1 VQTGFRPL
9 EAEDLAILAL
19 ENEFIAGHTCKV
31 VILDSPGVTGE
42 ALVRHLADRLP
53 RAPLLS
59 CRLDRPREPLQW
71 VPDPQFDLDQHVR
84 QHPGDPVDRRGLLRT
99 VARVFEQH
107 LDRRRPLWCMTLID
121 LDDGGTAIVW
131 RIHHAM
137 ADGTTAARLAAL
149 LLWDHSS
156 ELTNAHQ
163 LTSDHHPDTARRRGH
178 LSAFLR
184 REFPRQHGRSPFD
197 GAVGTGREMGVAT
210 TTLEGLRAAAHRLD
224 GATVNDAVLS
234 VMAGALRRWM
244 EQQHGPLV
252 NVRARVPVSLHHEGD
267 DPGNRDSYFTL
278 ELPLSDADPASR
290 LRGVHRQT
298 SIRKAADDARMLDSL
313 YRELAVA
320 SPRLRQFAAR
330 LQSSPRRFALSVSN
344 VPGPRTDV
352 SVLSARVRELFSF
365 AEIGEHHALRIAA
378 VSHADQLC
386 FGFCADPLLVPDVQS
401 MALAAESEARLLMAA
416 AGTGHAR

>member
-1 VQTGFRPL
+1 
-9 EAEDLAILAL
+9 
-19 ENEFIAGHTCKV
+19 
-31 VILDSPGVTGE
+31 
-42 ALVRHLADRLP
+42 
-53 RAPLLS
+53 
-59 CRLDRPREPLQW
+59 
-71 VPDPQFDLDQHVR
+71 
-84 QHPGDPVDRRGLLRT
+84 
-99 VARVFEQH
+99 
-107 LDRRRPLWCMTLID
+107 
-121 LDDGGTAIVW
+121 
-131 RIHHAM
+131 
-137 ADGTTAARLAAL
+137 
-149 LLWDHSS
+149 
-156 ELTNAHQ
+156 
-163 LTSDHHPDTARRRGH
+163 
-178 LSAFLR
+178 
-184 REFPRQHGRSPFD
+184 
-197 GAVGTGREMGVAT
+197 
-210 TTLEGLRAAAHRLD
+210 
-224 GATVNDAVLS
+224 
-234 VMAGALRRWM
+234 M